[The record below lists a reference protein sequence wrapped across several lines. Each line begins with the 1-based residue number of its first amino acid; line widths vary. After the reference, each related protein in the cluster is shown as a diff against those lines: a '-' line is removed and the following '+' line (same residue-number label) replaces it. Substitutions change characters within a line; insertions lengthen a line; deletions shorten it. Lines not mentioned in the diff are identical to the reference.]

1 MGLNET
7 VFGSP
12 GQTQVH
18 QTAGSK
24 PPGFNFAR
32 DFFNSLGGIAQNPYP
47 TYQGQLDPG
56 LSPTMQN
63 VLRQAQGYAQSG
75 PPEILAGVQGS
86 LGRFMNPN
94 FTNTAARFGQGYP
107 DYFNQNPNQT
117 VYNGGA
123 PGGLQGVFGAQGPA
137 GMGGPKPPDTS
148 PTGAVGFNG
157 SAPPGLP
164 AGGPPGGKAMGYG
177 QDGAATPMPGGQ
189 GGGRGYGLPGGGI
202 QPISFDN
209 PAGGYQ
215 PGGWGASS
223 GLNFP
228 GGQND
233 MLDFASP
240 GAAGGSGGG
249 LGGVFGG
256 STTPGGGMPGVI
268 SSAGG
273 PAGAG
278 GNSPGGW
285 LDPGA
290 MTPGG
295 PNTMHPPNPATAGGQ
310 GSFGGYSIDQLQHD
324 PGLAG
329 KLGPH
334 AAALWRAFGGGQGGG
349 PNTMHPLN
357 PGMPH
362 RGGPGGKPMRDPRT
376 GGIAV
381 QPPPVPGTQYG
392 GPGTGK

>member
-32 DFFNSLGGIAQNPYP
+32 DFFNSLGGIAQSPYP

-94 FTNTAARFGQGYP
+94 FTNPAARFGQGVP

-117 VYNGGA
+117 VYNGGT
-123 PGGLQGVFGAQGPA
+123 PGGLQGVFGAQGPT
-137 GMGGPKPPDTS
+137 GMGGPKPAAAP
-148 PTGAVGFNG
+148 PPGPVGFNG
-157 SAPPGLP
+157 PVGAGQPSSGSLPPMPSGKGLGGP
-164 AGGPPGGKAMGYG
+164 GSDMGYQTPPYAGGYG
-177 QDGAATPMPGGQ
+177 NDAFSDPSG
-189 GGGRGYGLPGGGI
+189 PGGG
-202 QPISFDN
+202 PLS
-209 PAGGYQ
+209 
-215 PGGWGASS
+215 
-223 GLNFP
+223 FP
-228 GGQND
+228 GGQSD
-233 MLDFASP
+233 MQDFTKPFANVA
-240 GAAGGSGGG
+240 GAVGGMGGAVGG
-249 LGGVFGG
+249 LSNIF
-256 STTPGGGMPGVI
+256 
-268 SSAGG
+268 
-273 PAGAG
+273 
-278 GNSPGGW
+278 SPGG
-285 LDPGA
+285 LPAPDGA
-290 MTPGG
+290 TPMGG
-295 PNTMHPPNPATAGGQ
+295 PNTMHPTNPAAGGGQ
-310 GSFGGYSIDQLQHD
+310 GSYGGYSVDQLQHD
-324 PGLAG
+324 PGLASR
-329 KLGPH
+329 LGPH
-334 AAALWRAFGGGQGGG
+334 AAALWRAFGGGQAGG
-349 PNTMHPLN
+349 PNTMHPIN

-381 QPPPVPGTQYG
+381 QPPPEPGMQYG
-392 GPGTGK
+392 GPGAGK